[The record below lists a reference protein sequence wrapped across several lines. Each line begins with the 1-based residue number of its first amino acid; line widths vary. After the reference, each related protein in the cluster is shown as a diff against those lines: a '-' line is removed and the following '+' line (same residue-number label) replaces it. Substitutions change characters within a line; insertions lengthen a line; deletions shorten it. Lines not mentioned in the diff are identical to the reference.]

1 MRLVAIELENFKGI
15 ADRQRIEMRPITL
28 LFGPN
33 SVGKSTIIQALHYIR
48 EVLARR
54 NVDPDVTVAGGLLNL
69 GGFASLVHR
78 HELDRSVRL
87 KLELGISAVEVVSEL
102 PLNCGNSL
110 DESDFSELQLRYL
123 RGDVG
128 EGEEVQTVGVE
139 LEVRWSEREAAAF
152 VSRILVELNNVP
164 LVAITSPAERG
175 HAQLTDFNFLHPLL
189 QPVETEAGARARSPL
204 EDLLWL
210 LSRENAIDRSRPEMP
225 QSELRVGIATAL
237 GALPEINE
245 GLWYIDVRD
254 PEANEEL
261 ERTPRVQAICR
272 FLNEI
277 VIGPLRIV
285 RRSLEDMT
293 YVGPLRE
300 VPLRG
305 YRPQVSPDES
315 RWAHG
320 LAAWDLLHTLR
331 GNDLVGNTSRWLSD
345 PQKLNT
351 GYQLERLE
359 YRRVPIPGPF
369 AAYFQRGLQEDD
381 IFDLQ
386 ALFEQLPQEREIAL
400 RELRTEL
407 LVAPSDIGVGLSQ
420 LVPVIV
426 AILRQEK
433 NLVAIEQPELH
444 VHPAIQVGLGDL
456 LIFGIRA
463 AAEEMPSD
471 RTLLVE
477 THSEHIMLRL
487 LRRIRETTENE
498 LPPGAPALH
507 PDEVAVIYVEL
518 PQPDDVAAGASNV
531 KFTSIRISDEGEFV
545 DRWPKGFFEERVEE
559 VF

>member
-1 MRLVAIELENFKGI
+1 MRLAAIELENFKGI
-15 ADRQRIEMRPITL
+15 ADRQRIELRPITL

-33 SVGKSTIIQALHYIR
+33 SAGKSTIIQALHYIR

-78 HELDRSVRL
+78 HELDRSVGL
-87 KLELGISAVEVVSEL
+87 KLELDVSAVEVVSDL
-102 PLNCGNSL
+102 PLNTGAYV
-110 DESDFSELQLRYL
+110 DESDFSDLQVRYL
-123 RGDVG
+123 AG
-128 EGEEVQTVGVE
+128 EGAEVHTVGVE
-139 LEVRWSEREAAAF
+139 LKVCWSQQEAAAF
-152 VSRILVELNNVP
+152 VSRIGIELNGLP

-175 HAQLTDFNFLHPLL
+175 RAQLTEFNFLHPLFQL
-189 QPVETEAGARARSPL
+189 VEAEAGVRASSPL

-210 LSRENAIDRSRPEMP
+210 VSRQSAIDRSRPATP

-237 GALPEINE
+237 GALPDINE

-254 PEANEEL
+254 PEANEEEL
-261 ERTPRVQAICR
+261 ERTPRVQTLCR
-272 FLNEI
+272 FLSEI

-285 RRSLEDMT
+285 RRCLEDMT
-293 YVGPLRE
+293 YVGPLRQ
-300 VPLRG
+300 VPSRG

-320 LAAWDLLHTLR
+320 LAAWDLLHTL
-331 GNDLVGNTSRWLSD
+331 GENELVENTSRWLSD
-345 PQKLNT
+345 PLKLNT

-359 YRRVPIPGPF
+359 FRRVPIPGPF
-369 AAYFQRGLQEDD
+369 AAFFQRGLEEDD

-386 ALFEQLPQEREIAL
+386 ALFEQLVQEREIAI

-426 AILRQEK
+426 AILRQKK

-456 LIFGIRA
+456 LISGIRSA
-463 AAEEMPSD
+463 DEEMPSD

-498 LPPGAPALH
+498 LPPGAAALH

-518 PQPDDVAAGASNV
+518 PRPDDLAAGANSV